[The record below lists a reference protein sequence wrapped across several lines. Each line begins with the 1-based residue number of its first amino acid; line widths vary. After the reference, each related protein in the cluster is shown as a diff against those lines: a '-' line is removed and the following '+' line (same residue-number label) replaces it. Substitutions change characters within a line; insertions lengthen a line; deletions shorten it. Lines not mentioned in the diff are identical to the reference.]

1 MQGKKQRLRAK
12 MSKPSGLLPS
22 MCPEKGAFVLHTT
35 NVRFPAVQLLTNF
48 EFKGASHGMRNVYDF
63 PSSTP
68 QAE

>member
-35 NVRFPAVQLLTNF
+35 NDRYLKFA
-48 EFKGASHGMRNVYDF
+48 ASLSVENVEDM
-63 PSSTP
+63 SLR
-68 QAE
+68 